1 MQAGFPVLA
10 AFDAMTLSPFAADA
24 PFDRPWTLAEP
35 VTLASVGLHTGR
47 VVTLRALPAPAGTG
61 LLFRRVDLPG
71 APTVPALAGHASQTY
86 LSTTLVAGE
95 ASVQTVEH
103 VLAGLWGLGVSDAWI
118 ELDGPEAP
126 GMDGSAKPLVD
137 AILAVGIEPLAG
149 RRHRVALPAAGVAEG
164 DRSVSIVTAAS
175 PSITVA
181 CDYGH
186 PQAGPQ
192 ILHLALTPEVFAREI
207 APARTFCLQH
217 EAEAMRAAGLAKGG
231 SFENAVVFG
240 PDGPSSALR
249 FADEPARHKALDLI
263 GDLALVGAHWDGHVV
278 AVKAGH
284 GLHVALARKVLARTE
299 ATV

>member
-1 MQAGFPVLA
+1 
-10 AFDAMTLSPFAADA
+10 MTLSPLAADA

-35 VTLASVGLHTGR
+35 IALASVGLHTGR
-47 VVTLRALPAPAGTG
+47 TIQLRVLPAPAGTG
-61 LLFRRVDLPG
+61 LVFRRVDLPG
-71 APTVPALAGHASQTY
+71 APTIPALASHATQTY

-137 AILAVGIEPLAG
+137 AILAVGVEVLPG
-149 RRHRVALPAAGVAEG
+149 RRRVYGLPAGGVMEG
-164 DRSVSIVTAAS
+164 DRSVSVVPADA
-175 PSITVA
+175 PSLTIA

-186 PQAGPQ
+186 PDAGPM
-192 ILHLALTPEVFAREI
+192 LLNLSLTPAVFAHEI
-207 APARTFCLQH
+207 AAARTFCLQH

-240 PDGPSSALR
+240 ADGPSTPLR
-249 FADEPARHKALDLI
+249 FVDEPARHKALDLI
-263 GDLALVGAHWDGHVV
+263 GDLALVGAHWTGHVV

-284 GLHVALARKVLARTE
+284 GLHVALARQAQAPVE
-299 ATV
+299 APV